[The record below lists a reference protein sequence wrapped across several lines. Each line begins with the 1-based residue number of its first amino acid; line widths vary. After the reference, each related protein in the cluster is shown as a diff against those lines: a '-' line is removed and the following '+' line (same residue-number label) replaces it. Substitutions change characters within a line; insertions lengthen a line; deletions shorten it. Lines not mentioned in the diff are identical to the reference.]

1 MRDVLV
7 NGVFVI
13 RDGELDMKAFPGQP
27 VRQAVSQVKDQART
41 GDSLR

>member
-13 RDGELDMKAFPGQP
+13 RDGELDKKAFPGKP
-27 VRQAVSQVKDQART
+27 VRRNEEE
-41 GDSLR
+41 